1 MIVLDTHVW
10 VWWVSGSAPL
20 TPRAQGAIAAGVEER
35 AIHISSI
42 SAWEVVQLVARGRLE
57 LTMDV
62 ADWIARSES
71 LPFAHFVPVDNRI
84 AVRATRLPGRLH
96 SDPADRIIISTS
108 QVLGARLVTRD
119 ERLWEYPHV
128 ETVW

>member
-20 TPRAQGAIAAGVEER
+20 TPRAEETIAAGVKER

-42 SAWEVVQLVARGRLE
+42 SAWEVAQLVVRGRLE

-71 LPFAHFVPVDNRI
+71 LPFIHFVPVDNRI
-84 AVRATRLPGRLH
+84 AVRAARLPGHLH

-119 ERLWEYPHV
+119 ERLWTYRHV

>member
-10 VWWVSGSAPL
+10 VWWVSGAAPL
-20 TPRAQGAIAAGVEER
+20 TPRAEETITEAVDAR
-35 AIHISSI
+35 AVHISCI
-42 SAWEVVQLVARGRLE
+42 SSWEVAQLVARGRLE

-71 LPFAHFVPVDNRI
+71 LPFVNFVPVDNRI
-84 AVRATRLPGRLH
+84 AVRATRLPGQLH

-119 ERLWEYPHV
+119 ERLWKYPHV

>member
-20 TPRAQGAIAAGVEER
+20 SSRAEQTIAEGVAER

-42 SAWEVVQLVARGRLE
+42 SAWEVAQLVARRRLE
-57 LTMDV
+57 LSMDV

-71 LPFAHFVPVDNRI
+71 LPFIHFVAVDNRI
-84 AVRATRLPGRLH
+84 AVRATRLPGDLH
-96 SDPADRIIISTS
+96 NDPADRMIISTA
-108 QVLGARLVTRD
+108 QVLGARLLTRD
-119 ERLWEYPHV
+119 EKLWDYPHV